1 MASRPEGLQP
11 LYAEVVG
18 PTRGRLTDRSLREL
32 RTMRIDCEQAE
43 AAVSFTRRVLH
54 GRLDLLA
61 SEEERRHEPDPAT
74 PAGAAPLPDLLE
86 RLRAVLVAQRWPAP
100 PRARRVVLTPPPD
113 CVRDDLLQ
121 LIDDVAGPTVL
132 TDLGVQSDDRVT
144 EVRRGL
150 QRLEQELSTLRRE
163 LHVAIDALH
172 GEVSRRCRQGEA
184 SLDRLLE

>member
-18 PTRGRLTDRSLREL
+18 PTRGELTDRSLGEL
-32 RTMRIDCEQAE
+32 RTMRLDCEQAE

-54 GRLDLLA
+54 GRLDLVA
-61 SEEERRHEPDPAT
+61 TEEERRHEPRPAAS
-74 PAGAAPLPDLLE
+74 PGGAPLADVLE
-86 RLRAVLVAQRWPAP
+86 RLRTVLVAQHWPAP
-100 PRARRVVLTPPPD
+100 PRARRVVLTPAPD

-132 TDLGVQSDDRVT
+132 TELGRQSDDRVA
-144 EVRRGL
+144 EVRGGL
-150 QRLEQELSTLRRE
+150 QRLERELSTLRRE

-172 GEVSRRCRQGEA
+172 GEVSRRCRQGET